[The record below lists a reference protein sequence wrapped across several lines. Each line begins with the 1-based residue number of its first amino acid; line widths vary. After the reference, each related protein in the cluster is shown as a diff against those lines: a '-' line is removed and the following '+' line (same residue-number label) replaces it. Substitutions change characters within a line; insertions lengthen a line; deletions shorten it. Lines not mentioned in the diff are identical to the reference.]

1 MEGGPGTRPNLPSYD
16 EVLLGSLG
24 RLADHILLIGG
35 TAPSFAIKRAG
46 RYARA
51 WIGGAG
57 TDAIDDLPG
66 DCAGTL
72 REALSQ
78 ALAGQAPVS
87 SIAHRVRDGMVEA
100 YELLVLPLSCR
111 WGPPMLAAYVREHG
125 GRYNLYDTI
134 FRSTGEGIIALAPV
148 RDLAG
153 MVFDFQ
159 IVSLNDAA
167 PRLLR
172 LPAEQL
178 RWRRLGTSPIG
189 HTFETLLPRLL
200 KTLNTGQAD
209 QFEATAVLDGAETHL
224 KLGLASLGDLI
235 CVTLTDVGALKERE
249 ATFRLLFD
257 GNPVPM
263 WLYDPEGL
271 TFISVNDAAVAHYGY
286 SREKFEGMAL
296 PDIWPRDERE
306 IHSAAARSVE
316 SAYHSERSWRHIKAD
331 GTEIEVLTYARP
343 LTYGQRP
350 AILVAIVDVTE
361 RKQAEARIA
370 YMAHHDA
377 LTGLANRVLFHDR
390 LGDALGRV
398 RRQHES
404 LAVLCLDLDHFKSVN
419 DTLGHP
425 VGDELLR
432 AVSERLTQCLGGDD
446 VVARLGG
453 DEFAVIQMA
462 IGAPDDAGTLAS
474 QLIEVVSRPYD
485 IAGHEVLIG
494 VSIGIAVAPGD
505 GVTADELLRN
515 ADLALYRAK
524 AEGRGAFHFFEP
536 EMDRQ
541 VQARR
546 ALEIDLRKAYSN
558 DEFELYY
565 QPLVNLESGEVSG
578 FEALLRWHH
587 PERGMVSPVEFIPL
601 AEEIGL
607 IVQIGEW
614 VLRQACAEAATW
626 PDDIKVAVNLSPVQF
641 RSRTLVQVVLS
652 ALAYSRLSPDRL
664 ELEITES
671 VLLGDNEANLA
682 TLHQLRE
689 LGARISMDDFGTGYS
704 SLRYLRSFPFDKI
717 KIDQSFVRDMVER
730 PDCVAIVRAVAGLGL
745 SLGIATTAE
754 GVETQ
759 AQLQRVRDEG
769 CTEVQGYLFSRPIP
783 ASGIAAVLATREIG
797 TAKVA

>member
-1 MEGGPGTRPNLPSYD
+1 
-16 EVLLGSLG
+16 
-24 RLADHILLIGG
+24 
-35 TAPSFAIKRAG
+35 
-46 RYARA
+46 
-51 WIGGAG
+51 
-57 TDAIDDLPG
+57 
-66 DCAGTL
+66 
-72 REALSQ
+72 
-78 ALAGQAPVS
+78 
-87 SIAHRVRDGMVEA
+87 
-100 YELLVLPLSCR
+100 
-111 WGPPMLAAYVREHG
+111 
-125 GRYNLYDTI
+125 
-134 FRSTGEGIIALAPV
+134 
-148 RDLAG
+148 
-153 MVFDFQ
+153 
-159 IVSLNDAA
+159 
-167 PRLLR
+167 
-172 LPAEQL
+172 
-178 RWRRLGTSPIG
+178 
-189 HTFETLLPRLL
+189 
-200 KTLNTGQAD
+200 
-209 QFEATAVLDGAETHL
+209 
-224 KLGLASLGDLI
+224 
-235 CVTLTDVGALKERE
+235 
-249 ATFRLLFD
+249 
-257 GNPVPM
+257 
-263 WLYDPEGL
+263 
-271 TFISVNDAAVAHYGY
+271 
-286 SREKFEGMAL
+286 
-296 PDIWPRDERE
+296 
-306 IHSAAARSVE
+306 
-316 SAYHSERSWRHIKAD
+316 
-331 GTEIEVLTYARP
+331 
-343 LTYGQRP
+343 
-350 AILVAIVDVTE
+350 
-361 RKQAEARIA
+361 
-370 YMAHHDA
+370 
-377 LTGLANRVLFHDR
+377 
-390 LGDALGRV
+390 
-398 RRQHES
+398 
-404 LAVLCLDLDHFKSVN
+404 VLCLDLDHFKSVN

-432 AVSERLTQCLGGDD
+432 AVSQRLTQCLGGDD

-462 IGAPDDAGTLAS
+462 IGAPNDAGTLAS

-759 AQLQRVRDEG
+759 AQLQRVRAEG

-797 TAKVA
+797 AAKVA